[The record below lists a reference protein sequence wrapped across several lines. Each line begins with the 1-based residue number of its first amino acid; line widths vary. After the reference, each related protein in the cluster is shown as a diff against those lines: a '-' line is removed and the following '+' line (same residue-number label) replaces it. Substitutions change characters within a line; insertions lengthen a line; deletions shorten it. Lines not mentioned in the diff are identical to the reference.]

1 MHLACIFDLDG
12 TLADSLQDL
21 ADAAN
26 HALRAQ
32 DYPTHETP
40 RYRFFVGN
48 GVPKLLERV
57 LPEHARTPETLA
69 HTRTLFD
76 AYYRAHGLDHTRP
89 YTGILPL
96 LDILGKR
103 GVKLAVLSN
112 KPDAF
117 AKEIVTALFGNR
129 FHPVFGNRPDVPRKP
144 DPAAAL
150 EAAEIMA
157 VCPEQCLF
165 LGDSGVDMQ
174 TAAAAGMIGVGV
186 LWGFRDRAELL
197 ENGAKKLLSRPEDL
211 LELFAYPA

>member
-1 MHLACIFDLDG
+1 MYFACIFDLDG

-32 DYPTHETP
+32 GYPTHETP
-40 RYRFFVGN
+40 RYRYFVGN

-57 LPEHARTPETLA
+57 LPEDARTPEILT
-69 HTRTLFD
+69 HTRVLFD
-76 AYYRAHGLDHTRP
+76 AYYQAHRLDHTRP
-89 YTGILPL
+89 YAGILPL
-96 LDILGKR
+96 LDTLIER
-103 GVKLAVLSN
+103 GIKLAVLSN

-117 AKEIVTALFGNR
+117 AKEIVTSLFGSR

-150 EAAEIMA
+150 EAAGTLGA
-157 VCPEQCLF
+157 RPEQCLF

-174 TAAAAGMIGVGV
+174 TAKAAGMVGVGV
-186 LWGFRDRAELL
+186 LWGFRDSAELL

-211 LELFAYPA
+211 LELFESN